1 MAVNSSGL
9 QAVQVQSDDD
19 LAEEGM
25 NSKPFDKCRY
35 LISNLF
41 VGNEAVN
48 SNDIQ
53 PVQVESDLEEGM
65 N

>member
-1 MAVNSSGL
+1 MAVNSSDV

-19 LAEEGM
+19 LAEGM
-25 NSKPFDKCRY
+25 NSKTFDKCRN

-48 SNDIQ
+48 SSDIQ
-53 PVQVESDLEEGM
+53 PVQVQSDLEEGM